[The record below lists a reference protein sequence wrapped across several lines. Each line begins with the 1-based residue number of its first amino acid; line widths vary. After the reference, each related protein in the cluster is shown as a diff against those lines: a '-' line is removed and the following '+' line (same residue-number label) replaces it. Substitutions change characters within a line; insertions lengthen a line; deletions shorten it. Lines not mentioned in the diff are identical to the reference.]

1 MKKILAIALSLVL
14 LLSAVYVS
22 IPFMV
27 SADAE
32 TPIKATPITDWTR
45 GENSWQYATSSTVNP
60 LNWLE
65 APAIKLVP
73 ATAHGTTSYEAEYTN
88 SSKVYSQAILT
99 EQTAAFADGTAL
111 MFYIE
116 LDAGNTFMPS
126 IYANVGWDIFMTMKS
141 GTTYSYAAEGAESW
155 TVANTVNCTNDE
167 SAAYNYG
174 ISFADSF
181 KGYVKIDL
189 TTLGCVDRPNWS
201 SSIVIKEIRNL
212 IKGVGDTYGNIVIG
226 PYFLVTTD
234 STSTEIEVPAEYL
247 PKPIEATPIV
257 NWASVGAAGTT
268 ASGREMPLSY
278 TTAEGI
284 VVKATANKEVETLNE
299 IRFWINFSESQ
310 TLNDILLYVE
320 FEKANIIQIR
330 NGTDWKWLQAG
341 TTYEYMALGDSKWS
355 EGTITSVG
363 IEFDSAFKGYIKLDR
378 SVNNASTS
386 AFTQLLFYLKRIGTG
401 DGSESDYGAAV
412 IAPIFN
418 ITKDSSST
426 EIVVPEEYRTKP
438 IEATPISY
446 NQTSGAAG
454 GISLAQVETPCLVKA
469 KGISAKPSGAALEDT
484 LADLNNIRFWYNFS
498 SSQAVDSILLYVDIP
513 KANILDIR
521 YNVGSWTR
529 LVEGVKYEYAALGD
543 KEWSEGT
550 VQAQGIVFDKAF
562 KGYIKFTRSQINA
575 SATAFTQM
583 LFYLK
588 GLGTGTLS
596 DGVTSVDYGN
606 VVIGPVFQITKNSNS
621 TEIIVPD
628 EYKPEPMKVNA
639 ITDFTTMGYSWNYT
653 SSKEVTPLDFTSA
666 KGVSL
671 TTYQWLE
678 NGFYELPAGSAMK
691 TAKSYACSVLN
702 TSYDIVGTEGIVMY
716 LKTSGPQTVYPLFN
730 MSSGSKSFEAA
741 LASNADF
748 KYAAK
753 GDQGWHDGNAVF
765 GGADGDTT
773 NKNVG
778 AIYFDKAFEGY
789 IYMPLSSLVNASGTA
804 LSTYS
809 QALVNRIDARIKGTG
824 GAYGDVVIAGPY
836 FSVTAFSRSTELE
849 LNNLLGDINRDSI
862 VNEADITVLRKYMLG
877 TDNAFAKANGNVSKD
892 AEGIIDILDL
902 VKTVDY
908 ADNTVYAADVY
919 YKSNG
924 ALNVSEGARSFSTF
938 VYLPETFNTASTRR
952 AGVILGNYSGSGTC
966 FNLEV
971 KNNGNPRI
979 YHVGAKGSLDWTV
992 NANIQTGDFAH
1003 LVFTIDA
1010 DGNGVCYI
1018 NGEVV
1023 GTKTGITTF
1032 DPSIINAEF
1041 FIGGDK
1047 RSGNTNYFKGR
1058 IGEIAIYSDVL
1069 TPNEV
1074 SAITAAGTAKGTD
1087 GLAAFYDVSGTSAGG
1102 SVVDE
1107 AGANAKFEPYT
1118 TFFNDSDV
1126 APYEYSFAVVGDTQ
1140 SLTRSYSGDFPKIYD
1155 WILANKTSKNIQYV
1169 FGLGDITDGDTDAEW
1184 LLAEKNI
1191 SKLNGNIAYSLTR
1204 GNHDSPE
1211 KMDAHFA
1218 NETYMSQFGGF
1229 FDDGDDST
1237 YEGKTAN
1244 SWRTFKAGNTDY
1256 LFVTLDFMS
1265 STIGETN
1272 GIPNTELSVEKQA
1285 EILAW
1290 AKAIIDAHPDHK
1302 VIISTHNY
1310 VQANGS
1316 VTGSHAIESELV
1328 AKCPNVYM
1336 VLGGHISSDT
1346 IIVNKTTYD
1355 AGHTVTSLLI
1365 DPQQSDLNHGGLG
1378 LVAMLYF
1385 HADGSVSVQYYST
1398 VRDQYFLRANQ
1409 FTLN

>member
-1 MKKILAIALSLVL
+1 MKKFLSIALSLVL
-14 LLSAVYVS
+14 LLSAAFVS
-22 IPFMV
+22 IPFTV

-111 MFYIE
+111 IFYIE

-284 VVKATANKEVETLNE
+284 VVKATANKEVETLND

-320 FEKANIIQIR
+320 FEKTNILQIR
-330 NGTDWKWLQAG
+330 NGTDWSWLQAG

-418 ITKDSSST
+418 ITKDSSSI

-446 NQTSGAAG
+446 DQTSGAAG
-454 GISLAQVETPCLVKA
+454 GISLTQVETPCLVKA

-484 LADLNNIRFWYNFS
+484 LADLNNIRFWYNFT

-543 KEWSEGT
+543 KEWFEGT

-691 TAKSYACSVLN
+691 TAKSYACSVMN
-702 TSYDIVGTEGIVMY
+702 TAYDIVGTDGIVMY

-730 MSSGSKSFEAA
+730 ISTGSKLVETA
-741 LASNADF
+741 LATGAAF
-748 KYAAK
+748 KYAEK
-753 GDQGWHDGNAVF
+753 TESGWTNGAAVF
-765 GGADGDTT
+765 GGAEGDTT

-778 AIYFDKAFEGY
+778 AISFDKAFEGY
-789 IYMPLSSLVNASGTA
+789 VYIPLTSLVNASGTA
-804 LSTYS
+804 LSTFTS
-809 QALVNRIDARIKGTG
+809 ALITRIDARIKGTG
-824 GAYGDVVIAGPY
+824 GDYGNEVIAGPY
-836 FSVTAFSRSTELE
+836 FSVTSDSVLAELSM
-849 LNNLLGDINRDSI
+849 NDLLGDVNRDSL
-862 VNEADITVLRKYMLG
+862 VNVADITVLRQHMLG
-877 TDNAFAKANGNVSKD
+877 INNAFAAANGNVNKD
-892 AEGIIDILDL
+892 GEGLIDILDL
-902 VKTVDY
+902 VVVADY

-924 ALNVSEGARSFSTF
+924 ALNIEGGARSFSTF
-938 VYLPETFNTASTRR
+938 VYLPDTFNTESTRR
-952 AGVILGNYSGSGTC
+952 AGVILGNYSGSGNC
-966 FNLEV
+966 LNIEV

-979 YHVGAKGSLDWTV
+979 YHIGNNGSLDWTV
-992 NANIQTGDFAH
+992 DANIQTGDFAH

-1018 NGEVV
+1018 NGEVA
-1023 GTKTGITTF
+1023 GTKADITTF
-1032 DPSIINAEF
+1032 DPLGINAEF
-1041 FIGGDK
+1041 IIGGDN
-1047 RSGNTNYFKGR
+1047 RSGNTNFFKG
-1058 IGEIAIYSDVL
+1058 IVQEIAVYSDVL
-1069 TPNEV
+1069 TPDEV
-1074 SAITAAGTAKGTD
+1074 AAISNAGTAKETD
-1087 GLAAFYDVSGTSAGG
+1087 GLGAFYDLSGTVSGS
-1102 SVVDE
+1102 SVVDM
-1107 AGANAKFEPYT
+1107 AGTNAKFEPYT
-1118 TFFNDSDV
+1118 TFFNESEL

-1140 SLTRSYSGDFPKIYD
+1140 SLTRSYTADFPKIYD
-1155 WILANKTSKNIQYV
+1155 WLLANKDSKKIAHV

-1184 LLAEKNI
+1184 ALAKTNI
-1191 SKLNGNIAYSLTR
+1191 SKLNGEIPYSLIR

-1211 KMDAHFA
+1211 KMDQYFA
-1218 NETYMSQFGGF
+1218 NEAYMSQFGGF
-1229 FDDGDDST
+1229 YDDGDDST

-1244 SWRTFKAGNTDY
+1244 SWRTFTVGGTDY
-1256 LFVTLDFMS
+1256 LFLTLDFMRD
-1265 STIGETN
+1265 IVGEDN
-1272 GIPNTELSVEKQA
+1272 GLPNTKLSVEKQN
-1285 EILAW
+1285 EIIAW
-1290 AKAIIDAHPDHK
+1290 AKEIIDAHPEHK

-1316 VTGSHAIESELV
+1316 ITQSHAIESELV

-1336 VLGGHISSDT
+1336 VLGGHIISDT
-1346 IIVNKTTYD
+1346 IVVNKTTYD
-1355 AGHTVTSLLI
+1355 AGHTVTSFLV
-1365 DPQQSDLNHGGLG
+1365 DPQQSDLNYGALG
-1378 LVAMLYF
+1378 MVAMLYF

-1398 VRDQYFLRANQ
+1398 VRNQYFIRANQ